1 MHYLELTNIY
11 ACTYAFFFQFR
22 EPDFTLRTI
31 DDHLRHC
38 VEIETSA
45 EASVRYGVNR
55 KSILTQLQFFN
66 ICSGALI
73 PDVMHDVLEGVLQ
86 YETKLILS
94 HITSCHYISLSHVNH
109 LIECIELGYMEVS
122 SRPSTIVLNMDDKHL
137 KQNGMKDLHVHCM

>member
-1 MHYLELTNIY
+1 MHVHMLYDF
-11 ACTYAFFFQFR
+11 FFFQFR

-122 SRPSTIVLNMDDKHL
+122 SRPSTIVLNMDL
-137 KQNGMKDLHVHCM
+137 KLNGMKDLHVHCM

>member
-1 MHYLELTNIY
+1 MCFTK
-11 ACTYAFFFQFR
+11 FFFQFR

-38 VEIETSA
+38 VEIKTSA
-45 EASVRYGVNR
+45 EASIRFGVNR

-66 ICSGALI
+66 LCSGALI

-94 HITSCHYISLSHVNH
+94 HITSCHYTSLSHVNH

-122 SRPSTIVLNMDDKHL
+122 SRPSIIVLNMDDKHL